1 MVVDMRVTNQNAE
14 PLGHLTIRVRV
25 EGIDGA
31 EKLSHL
37 ATLDLTK
44 ARPGVGVQLAALVDG
59 FELAEDDMVTVEVED
74 GLSDE
79 ALRDLPEFADLPQ

>member
-1 MVVDMRVTNQNAE
+1 MVVDMRVTNQSAE
-14 PLGHLTIRVRV
+14 PLGHLTILVRV

-31 EKLSHL
+31 EKLSHQ

-44 ARPGVGVQLAALVDG
+44 TRPGVGVQLAALVDG